1 MSSQVHAYARVSTN
15 DQNLDMQYD
24 ALSKEGYDI
33 LHEEKTSGKSKDNR
47 PALQKMLAQLRDGDT
62 VLIYKL
68 DRISRSTKDLLE
80 LAEHFKKNNIHFASI
95 HDKIDT
101 NTALG
106 NFFFTVSSAISQLE
120 RDQIS
125 ARTKHGLAAARRK
138 GNLGGRPKGMT
149 KALQMK
155 CNFIYQE
162 YRKGETPVNKIC
174 KDHGVSKASF
184 YRYKALYL
192 DKQPEKQIDVFDARD

>member
-33 LHEEKTSGKSKDNR
+33 LHEEKISGKSKDNR
-47 PALQKMLAQLRDGDT
+47 PALQKMLSQIRDGDT

-68 DRISRSTKDLLE
+68 DRISRSTKHLLE
-80 LAEHFKKNNIHFASI
+80 LADHFKESNINFVSI

-101 NTALG
+101 NTPLG

-138 GNLGGRPKGMT
+138 GNLGGRPKGMS
-149 KALQMK
+149 KGMQMK

-162 YRKGETPVNKIC
+162 YRKGETPVNQIC
-174 KDHGVSKASF
+174 KNNKVSKASF
-184 YRYKALYL
+184 YRYKSLYI
-192 DKQPEKQIDVFDARD
+192 DKQLEKQVDVFDSRN